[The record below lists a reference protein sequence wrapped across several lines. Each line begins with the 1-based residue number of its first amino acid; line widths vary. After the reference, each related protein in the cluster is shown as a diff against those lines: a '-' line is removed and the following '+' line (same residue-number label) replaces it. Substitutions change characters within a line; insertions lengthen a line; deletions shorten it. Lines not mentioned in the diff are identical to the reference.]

1 MDLDPLFPLLSKLKP
16 SEQVVFIHLFQHKTN
31 DDVYAS
37 QKHLMAWTGIK
48 SINTIKSALKG
59 LGDQGFLT
67 CLKAGRQNAP
77 ALYRLCLP
85 GVEKGKII
93 PEENTLQLSSE
104 NQLRFAA
111 IKKGF
116 SPASWQEIKR
126 EAKAVNM
133 TEDRYIINK
142 YFGPARLNG

>member
-1 MDLDPLFPLLSKLKP
+1 MDLDPLFPLLAKLKP
-16 SEQVVFIHLFQHKTN
+16 SEQVVLIHLFQHKTN

-37 QKHLMAWTGIK
+37 QKHLMTWTGIK

-59 LGDQGFLT
+59 LGDQGFVT
-67 CLKAGRQNAP
+67 CLKPGQQNAP

-85 GVEKGKII
+85 GTEKVETI
-93 PEENTLQLSSE
+93 PEENTLQLSRE

-116 SPASWQEIKR
+116 SPASWQEIQR
-126 EAKAVNM
+126 EAKAVELA
-133 TEDRYIINK
+133 EDTYIINK
-142 YFGPARLNG
+142 YFGPERLNG